1 MLNFLRSMLFQSDRE
16 KDFVE
21 TGKICYDETNT
32 RFRIIEEEDS
42 GSTKDS
48 YDTLYLYNLVC

>member
-1 MLNFLRSMLFQSDRE
+1 MLFQSDRE